1 MCEGRVRLIVR
12 RIVICIAAQCAVG
25 KVTGNDRLEIEGK
38 AEQIAGKAQAGIGKA
53 KDAARDALKK

>member
-1 MCEGRVRLIVR
+1 MDKD
-12 RIVICIAAQCAVG
+12 RIKGTAEQVKGSIKEAVG